1 MVIPKGSD
9 HVHGDLGPGALPPAE
24 SRPKLLPGT
33 LINAGGGRAS
43 DIRKKEYSGGY
54 LQREFEVGAMGHK
67 STPLWQPG
75 ISNFDMQLFTSK
87 TSVSKG
93 SIAWAL
99 RLPANTRGGAPRLP
113 AHRRAMARIEV
124 HPACRVVFGN
134 AGDKVNLPLSD
145 LKLITHGSPV
155 ATWNQVSNGL
165 KLNMALAVT
174 DTMELWTDRNS
185 VAARQRIDE
194 FIDDEEFVTRYLVD
208 GMSTVMPSS
217 YLYAR
222 CLFKHGAGGLTDI
235 LTVLAIDADAG
246 VWPTPKTG
254 VHYGVLQGI
263 GAVTKVYFGGRDS
276 FITCTM
282 TPTIMGP
289 GYDGAGVPFT
299 TAGGAPPRGGGSSG
313 GHVSFA
319 SSGGQASNP
328 KPGSKSSGQDDNR
341 GKYNH
346 GGGIC
351 NIRGCGRCQDFADE
365 EAGRP
370 CWPFGAQRSDGQD
383 RGSFNPGTSNGS
395 NFQSAG
401 AAKGKRTRPRP
412 SSNRRTARDSSDPP
426 DSSDWN
432 AWVDSHRDIPAR
444 PQPLAR
450 KRYYSG
456 KDGKVT
462 FDKGPAEEAD

>member
-1 MVIPKGSD
+1 MAMVIPKGSD

-87 TSVSKG
+87 TSVPKG
-93 SIAWAL
+93 GIAWAL

-113 AHRRAMARIEV
+113 AYRRAMARIEV
-124 HPACRVVFGN
+124 HPACRIVFGN

-185 VAARQRIDE
+185 VAARQRINE
-194 FIDDEEFVTRYLVD
+194 FIDDEGFVTRYLVD

-222 CLFKHGAGGLTDI
+222 CLFKPRADGFTDI

-246 VWPTPKTG
+246 VWPRPKTG

-282 TPTIMGP
+282 TPTILGP
-289 GYDGAGVPFT
+289 GQNDTLVPFT
-299 TAGGAPPRGGGSSG
+299 TARPAAGGAPPRGGGSSSSSSSARVRWTG
-313 GHVSFA
+313 GAGKTKQS
-319 SSGGQASNP
+319 
-328 KPGSKSSGQDDNR
+328 SSGQKVVR
-341 GKYNH
+341 AAGSSYVGAYNH
-346 GGGIC
+346 GNGAC
-351 NIRGCGRCQDFADE
+351 YVPDCEECKEFDDE
-365 EAGRP
+365 VKGSSK
-370 CWPFGAQRSDGQD
+370 PFSSGKPVA
-383 RGSFNPGTSNGS
+383 TSWVP
-395 NFQSAG
+395 
-401 AAKGKRTRPRP
+401 TPDEIRPRLGGASMP
-412 SSNRRTARDSSDPP
+412 RSSQRHDSK
-426 DSSDWN
+426 N
-432 AWVDSHRDIPAR
+432 
-444 PQPLAR
+444 
-450 KRYYSG
+450 
-456 KDGKVT
+456 VT
-462 FDKGPAEEAD
+462 FHAGVDDDGPGEEADY